1 MITIQKVKEQQGTT
15 LIEIAAVLPLLF
27 WLTFGMV
34 DFGRY
39 LYAAS
44 TIQSAAQEGARV
56 GLGQDG
62 IVDLVGAEEAA
73 QSYLG
78 TLDGTAAHINVRQP
92 TLETIEVALTY
103 QFEFITPLPT
113 SLLPDNQVEIHSVAT
128 MVIY

>member
-1 MITIQKVKEQQGTT
+1 MITIQKTNEQQGTT
-15 LIEIAAVLPLLF
+15 LIEMAVVLPLLF

-44 TIQSAAQEGARV
+44 TIQSAAQEGARA
-56 GLGQDG
+56 GLGKDG
-62 IVDLVGAEEAA
+62 IVDLAGAQQTA

-78 TLDGTAAHINVRQP
+78 TLDGTAVHIDVRQP
-92 TLETIEVALTY
+92 TVETIEVALTY

-113 SLLPDNQVEIHSVAT
+113 SLLPDNQIEIHSIAT
-128 MVIY
+128 MAIY